1 MPIAALLDKRL
12 AFVTGKG
19 GVGKT
24 TVAYAL
30 GLAAA
35 AAGKRAIVCE
45 IASQERGSALFGR
58 APIGFDETNL
68 AENLW
73 AISIDPDKMVREY
86 LEVLLPV
93 KAMASLLYRSNLFGY
108 LAAATPGLQEV
119 VSIGKAYELT
129 LDVRRAPGDGR
140 TYDLV
145 IVDAPA
151 TGHGVGFLEAPGT
164 FRRIAR
170 GGPLADQASR
180 IERMI
185 TDSARSGVGIVATA
199 EEMAVNESADLAAGL
214 AEAGVALDEVFANG
228 LFPER
233 FAARRARGDPGGA
246 GAAALGGAR
255 CGHRRGGAGADA
267 ADRARAAA
275 RHRRRRADPRAAV
288 PVHAGV
294 RRGRA
299 APDLRGARMSAHLDA
314 ILAGRSICICAGSG
328 GVGKTTTSAAI
339 AVAMANRGL
348 KVAVLTIDPA
358 KRLAD
363 SIGLDDLGN
372 VAQPGRSRRG
382 GAGAASSGR

>member
-1 MPIAALLDKRL
+1 MTAYSATAGGFLPPVPNPRRAACENGPIAGLLDKRL

-35 AAGKRAIVCE
+35 AAGKKTIVCE
-45 IASQERGSALFGR
+45 IAAQERGSELFGR
-58 APIGFDETNL
+58 PPIGFNETLL
-68 AENLW
+68 ADDLW
-73 AISIDPDKMVREY
+73 GISIDPDRMVREY

-93 KAMASLLYRSNLFGY
+93 RAMASLLYRSNLFTY

-140 TYDLV
+140 VYDLV

-151 TGHGVGFLEAPGT
+151 TGHGIGFLEAPGT

-185 TDSARSGVGIVATA
+185 TDEDKSGVGIVATP

-214 AEAGVALDEVFANG
+214 EAAGVALDELFVNG

-233 FAARRARGDPGGA
+233 FSASELDDIRTAREQLPSAALDAAVAEAERA
-246 GAAALGGAR
+246 GAQRIELERLRTVLPG
-255 CGHRRGGAGADA
+255 
-267 ADRARAAA
+267 
-275 RHRRRRADPRAAV
+275 V
-288 PVHAGV
+288 PVHELPFLFTGEI
-294 RRGRA
+294 GETE
-299 APDLRGARMSAHLDA
+299 LRE
-314 ILAGRSICICAGSG
+314 LAEL
-328 GVGKTTTSAAI
+328 VTS
-339 AVAMANRGL
+339 
-348 KVAVLTIDPA
+348 
-358 KRLAD
+358 
-363 SIGLDDLGN
+363 
-372 VAQPGRSRRG
+372 
-382 GAGAASSGR
+382 

>member
-1 MPIAALLDKRL
+1 MASRCSRTCENGPIAGLLDKRL

-24 TVAYAL
+24 TVSYAL

-45 IASQERGSALFGR
+45 IARQEHGSALFGR
-58 APIGFDETNL
+58 DPIGFNETEL
-68 AENLW
+68 SDGLW

-93 KAMASLLYRSNLFGY
+93 RAMASLLYRSNLFAY

-129 LDVRRAPGDGR
+129 LDVRRSPDGAG

-151 TGHGVGFLEAPGT
+151 TGHGIGFLEAPGT
-164 FRRIAR
+164 FRRIAK

-185 TDSARSGVGIVATA
+185 TDREQSGVGIVATA
-199 EEMAVNESADLAAGL
+199 EEMAVNETAEL
-214 AEAGVALDEVFANG
+214 AEGLDETGVALEEVFVNG

-233 FAARRARGDPGGA
+233 FSTAELERIRIAREQRPS
-246 GAAALGGAR
+246 AAL
-255 CGHRRGGAGADA
+255 D
-267 ADRARAAA
+267 
-275 RHRRRRADPRAAV
+275 
-288 PVHAGV
+288 
-294 RRGRA
+294 
-299 APDLRGARMSAHLDA
+299 
-314 ILAGRSICICAGSG
+314 
-328 GVGKTTTSAAI
+328 AAI
-339 AVAMANRGL
+339 AEVERAQTQRIELDRLRGIVTGVPIDELPFLFAAELGVAELRRIAS
-348 KVAVLTIDPA
+348 VLA
-358 KRLAD
+358 
-363 SIGLDDLGN
+363 
-372 VAQPGRSRRG
+372 
-382 GAGAASSGR
+382 

>member
-1 MPIAALLDKRL
+1 MTAYSATAGCFLPPFSNPCLPACENGAIVGLLDKRL

-24 TVAYAL
+24 TVAYTL

-35 AAGKRAIVCE
+35 AAGKRTIVCE
-45 IASQERGSALFGR
+45 IAGQERGSELFGR
-58 APIGFDETNL
+58 DPIGFDETRM

-73 AISIDPDKMVREY
+73 AISIDPDRMVREY

-93 KAMASLLYRSNLFGY
+93 RAMASLLYRSNLFAY

-140 TYDLV
+140 VYDLV

-151 TGHGVGFLEAPGT
+151 TGHGIGFLEAPGT

-185 TDSARSGVGIVATA
+185 TDEDQCGAGIVATA
-199 EEMAVNESADLAAGL
+199 EEMAVNESAELAAGL
-214 AEAGVALDEVFANG
+214 EEAGVALDELFVNG

-233 FAARRARGDPGGA
+233 FSPSELDQLRAARGQLPSPALDAAIAEAERA
-246 GAAALGGAR
+246 GAQR
-255 CGHRRGGAGADA
+255 IER
-267 ADRARAAA
+267 DRLRTLLP
-275 RHRRRRADPRAAV
+275 DV
-288 PVHAGV
+288 PVHELPFLFT
-294 RRGRA
+294 
-299 APDLRGARMSAHLDA
+299 PDFGEPQLREL
-314 ILAGRSICICAGSG
+314 SG
-328 GVGKTTTSAAI
+328 LVT
-339 AVAMANRGL
+339 
-348 KVAVLTIDPA
+348 P
-358 KRLAD
+358 
-363 SIGLDDLGN
+363 
-372 VAQPGRSRRG
+372 
-382 GAGAASSGR
+382 